1 MISAVCALLLA
12 PLLHHDEPAQPSAT
26 QAPERFTT
34 SRTSAIDLPLPEEK
48 DAFVFCVYGDRT
60 GGPAEGIEVLAQAVQ
75 ETNLI
80 APDLV
85 MTVGDLVQGY
95 NDAPQWLKQMEE
107 FKRTMNALGSP
118 WFPVAGNHDVY
129 WRGKGERPK
138 GGNGALFEAN
148 FAPLWYAFEHK
159 NSWFI
164 ALYSDEG
171 DPATGEQAFDKPNCQ
186 RMSDAQFE
194 WLASALARAKGAEHV
209 FLFLHHPRWLRGGY
223 GDDWERVHGLLK
235 SAGNVSAVF
244 AGHIH
249 HMRYDGQRDGIEYF
263 ALATVGG
270 DQSGIAAAAGYLHEF
285 HVVTVRKDRVSL
297 ATLPV
302 GTVMDPRE
310 ITGQVS
316 DEVAQLSR
324 ALPTQL
330 AHGLTFA
337 ADESASG
344 QVRIELANPTK
355 RSVDVLLEGESD
367 DARWSFTPD
376 HQHAKLG
383 AGESRAFTFDVA
395 RPAHAV
401 DASLRLPELVLRA
414 EYRAKGLRVP
424 LPERRLAIPLD
435 TRAVALPAV
444 DPRTERVLVLDGEND
459 ALSIPARVLAVPDG
473 PFTVEGWMRA
483 TKAFKKREGFIC
495 KTESSE
501 FGIFVGEGIPG
512 FSVHLGGKYA
522 NATAPAPIL
531 PLETW
536 CHVAGVF
543 DGAELR
549 LYVDGKRVATQPASG
564 VRRTNELPLYIGAD
578 VTSSSAPSSFFEG
591 EIDEVRV
598 SRGARYTGERFTPE
612 RRHASDADTLLL
624 LHMDGEWGPW
634 SPDASGAGRHALKV
648 GHPRSN

>member
-1 MISAVCALLLA
+1 MFPALLLA
-12 PLLHHDEPAQPSAT
+12 AAAALHHDETKPSAT
-26 QAPERFTT
+26 KAPERFTT

-60 GGPAEGIEVLAQAVQ
+60 GGPAEGIEVLAQAVT

-129 WRGKGERPK
+129 WRGKGERPQ
-138 GGNGALFEAN
+138 GGNGALFEQN

-186 RMSDAQFE
+186 RMSAAQFD
-194 WLASALARAKGAEHV
+194 WLSSALTRAKGADHV

-223 GDDWERVHGLLK
+223 GDDWDRVHGLLK

-324 ALPTQL
+324 ALPTEL
-330 AHGLTFA
+330 AQGLAFA
-337 ADESASG
+337 ADESVTG
-344 QVRIELANPTK
+344 ELAIVLSNPTK
-355 RSVDVLLEGESD
+355 RSVDILLEGDSD
-367 DARWSFTPD
+367 DARWLFAPD
-376 HQHAKLG
+376 HTHTKLG
-383 AGESRAFTFDVA
+383 AGESRTFTFDVS

-401 DASLRLPELVLRA
+401 DASLRLPELVVRA
-414 EYRAKGLRVP
+414 EYRAKGMRVP

-435 TRAVALPAV
+435 TRAVALPSAE
-444 DPRTERVLVLDGEND
+444 PSTERVLALDGEAD
-459 ALSIPARVLAVPDG
+459 CLAVPARVFSVPDG
-473 PFTVEGWMRA
+473 PFTIEGWLRA
-483 TKAFKKREGFIC
+483 QEFKKREGFIC

-501 FGIFVGEGIPG
+501 FGLFVSEGKPD

-522 NATAPAPIL
+522 NATAPEPVL
-531 PLETW
+531 PLGAW

-549 LYVDGKRVATQPASG
+549 LYVDGKRVATQAAQG
-564 VRRTNELPLYIGAD
+564 TRRTNELPLYIGAD
-578 VTSSSAPSSFFEG
+578 VTNSGGPSSFFAG

-598 SRGARYTGERFTPE
+598 SKRARYAGERFAPE

-624 LHMDGEWGPW
+624 LHMDGDWGPW
-634 SPDASGAGRHALKV
+634 LPDASAAGRHALKV
-648 GHPRSN
+648 GRPRVR

>member
-1 MISAVCALLLA
+1 MHSVACALLLA
-12 PLLHHDEPAQPSAT
+12 PLLHHDETPATAP

-60 GGPAEGIEVLAQAVQ
+60 GGPAEGIEILAKAVE

-95 NDAPQWLKQMEE
+95 NDETRWLPQMEE

-129 WRGKGERPK
+129 WRGKGERPN
-138 GGNGALFEAN
+138 GGNGALFEAH

-159 NSWFI
+159 RSWFI

-171 DPATGEQAFDKPNCQ
+171 DPATGEQSFDKPNCQ
-186 RMSDAQFE
+186 RMSDAQFA
-194 WLASALARAKGAEHV
+194 WLGSTLARAKDAEHV
-209 FLFLHHPRWLRGGY
+209 FLFLHHPRWLGGGY

-249 HMRYDGQRDGIEYF
+249 HMRYDGKRDGIEYF

-270 DQSGIAAAAGYLHEF
+270 DQTGIAAGAGYLHEF

-310 ITGQVS
+310 ITGALS

-324 ALPTQL
+324 ALPTEL
-330 AHGLTFA
+330 ANGLAFA
-337 ADESASG
+337 ADESVTG
-344 QVRIELANPTK
+344 TLRLELSNPTK
-355 RSVDVLLEGESD
+355 RSVEVFLEGDSD
-367 DARWSFTPD
+367 DARWSFEPD
-376 HQHAKLG
+376 HVHAKLG
-383 AGESRAFTFDVA
+383 AGEARTFALDVS

-401 DASLRLPELVLRA
+401 DASLRLPALVVRA
-414 EYRAKGLRVP
+414 EYRGKTLRVP

-435 TRAVALPAV
+435 TRAVALPAAE
-444 DPRTERVLVLDGEND
+444 PGAERVLALDGEAD
-459 ALSIPARVLAVPDG
+459 CLAIPARVLAVPDG
-473 PFTVEGWMRA
+473 PFTIEGWLRA
-483 TKAFKKREGFIC
+483 QEFKKREGFIC

-501 FGIFVGEGIPG
+501 FGLFVSEGKPD

-522 NATAPAPIL
+522 NATAPAPVL
-531 PLETW
+531 PLDAW

-549 LYVDGKRVATQPASG
+549 LYVDGKRVASQPASG
-564 VRRTNELPLYIGAD
+564 VRKTNELPLYIGAD
-578 VTSSSAPSSFFEG
+578 VTDSSAPSSFFAG
-591 EIDEVRV
+591 EIDEVRI
-598 SRGARYTGERFTPE
+598 SRGARYAGERFAPE

-634 SPDASGAGRHALKV
+634 LPDASGARRHALKV
-648 GHPRSN
+648 GHPRVR